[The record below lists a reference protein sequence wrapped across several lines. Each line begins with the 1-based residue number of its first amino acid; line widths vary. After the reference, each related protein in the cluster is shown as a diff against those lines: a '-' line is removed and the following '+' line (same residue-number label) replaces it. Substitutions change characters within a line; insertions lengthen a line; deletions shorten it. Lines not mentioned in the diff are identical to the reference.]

1 MKIFFNKAKSL
12 ISHPRS
18 DGWVLL
24 TVFKNMRYFTIL
36 VILSLI
42 SAHLNAQKSTLSG
55 KAVDYK
61 EKEIV
66 FYMVPDPVLR
76 QKLELAST
84 KVAIDGTFSV
94 TLPVSQTIEVYTDLE
109 KYCAS
114 VVVEPGRNY
123 TVTLP
128 PFSLRTS
135 NEAHSSYF
143 KPAQYWLGLPGTNN
157 DDLNFAVRS
166 FVVDFN
172 SETNINSVAIYQQ
185 QSKEA
190 ANVIIE
196 HLEAK
201 YSANKNQYFKTLK
214 KYYFAELEYAVNQH
228 TPEIVIEKYFATAPL
243 ELSHPEYQ
251 RAFET
256 IFSDYLRKQSQD
268 IKNREIV
275 TITNSGNYPRLV
287 SFFEKRGYK
296 KEFADLV
303 VLKGLNDGY
312 YTNTFAKEAVI
323 KAIEMAQ
330 TATLSSSLLPIAQ
343 RIKIK
348 LTRLA
353 VGGKAPTITLSNLR
367 LETVSLT
374 QFRGKFVL
382 LSFINS
388 KSSDCRTELDSIV
401 SIEKRLRQVLTVVA
415 VATDENFEDA
425 SKLWKSKGYK
435 WELLN
440 GSKQKQLTMS
450 YNASITPAFY
460 LIDPDG
466 LLKLSQAPSPSHGF
480 EPLFLKL
487 LRDYN
492 FKRQRN

>member
-1 MKIFFNKAKSL
+1 
-12 ISHPRS
+12 
-18 DGWVLL
+18 
-24 TVFKNMRYFTIL
+24 MRYFTFFIF
-36 VILSLI
+36 LSLT
-42 SAHLNAQKSTLSG
+42 SVHLNAQNSVLSG
-55 KAVDYK
+55 VAVDYK
-61 EKEIV
+61 GKEIV
-66 FYMVPDPVLR
+66 FYTVSDPVLR
-76 QKLELAST
+76 QKHELAST
-84 KVAIDGTFSV
+84 KIASDGTFSV
-94 TLPVSQTIEVYTDLE
+94 TLSVNQTIEVYTDLE

-114 VVVEPGRNY
+114 MVVEPGRNY
-123 TVTLP
+123 TITLP

-143 KPAQYWLGLPGTNN
+143 KPSQYWLGLPGTNN

-172 SETNINSVAIYQQ
+172 SETNKNSVAIYQK

-190 ANVIIE
+190 ANEIIE

-201 YSANKNQYFKTLK
+201 YSTNKNEYFRTLK
-214 KYYFAELEYAVNQH
+214 KYYFAELEFAVNQH
-228 TPEIVIEKYFATAPL
+228 TPEIVIKKYFATAPL
-243 ELSHPEYQ
+243 QLSHPIYQ

-268 IKNREIV
+268 LKNREIV
-275 TITNSGNYPRLV
+275 TITNSGNYSRLV

-296 KEFADLV
+296 KEFAELV

-312 YTNTFAKEAVI
+312 YTNTFAKEGVI
-323 KAIEMAQ
+323 KAIDMAQ
-330 TATLSSSLLPIAQ
+330 TATSSFVLLPIAHQ
-343 RIKIK
+343 IIIK

-353 VGGKAPTITLSNLR
+353 VGGKAPVITLSNLR
-367 LETVSLT
+367 RESVSLV

-388 KSSDCRTELDSIV
+388 KSSDCRSELDSIV

-415 VATDENFEDA
+415 VATDDNFEDA
-425 SKLWKSKGYK
+425 AKLWKTKGYK

-440 GSKQKQLTMS
+440 GSKQKQLTIN
-450 YNASITPAFY
+450 YNALITPAFY

-466 LLKLSQAPSPSHGF
+466 LLKLSQAPSPSQGF